1 MRTSGVRAQ
10 LPAARQA
17 LPAENTNRSLCRE
30 TSGIRANWFSCDLSR
45 IHKSNTLNRLRT
57 AVERAPRMAVEIER
71 KFLVDTALLGPLAEG
86 VEMSQGYISTGDGA
100 VVRVRLAGER
110 AWLTLKGPA
119 AGFVR
124 SEFEYLIPAADAR
137 QMIAEFCGGR
147 VIRKTRYLREVAG
160 YVWEIDVFAG
170 DNAGLIV
177 AEVELSDP
185 AEQPPLPDWV
195 GLEVTGDARYLNN
208 HLYTHPHCDW
218 CERGAAEGRDSA
230 G

>member
-1 MRTSGVRAQ
+1 
-10 LPAARQA
+10 
-17 LPAENTNRSLCRE
+17 
-30 TSGIRANWFSCDLSR
+30 
-45 IHKSNTLNRLRT
+45 
-57 AVERAPRMAVEIER
+57 MAVEIER

-124 SEFEYLIPAADAR
+124 SEFEYPIPAADAR

-185 AEQPPLPDWV
+185 AQQPPLPDWV
-195 GLEVTGDARYLNN
+195 GLEVTGDIRYRNN
-208 HLYTHPHCDW
+208 NLYTHPYCAW
-218 CERGAAEGRDSA
+218 AERGAAEGR
-230 G
+230 GFPG